1 MRHSR
6 GRVLRIPDAL
16 EAIGVGICGYDFPA
30 HFKEWAELLDT
41 HRRLLLIASRDHGKS
56 TLLSKLYPMVKA
68 MVEPGIEILVVSY
81 SEAQVMKLITGM
93 EDLFEKNKL
102 VNSLVPA
109 YREED
114 WSKAAFKLKN
124 GSRVD
129 SLTFGTSG
137 RGGHYDLIL
146 VDDPVKDYGG
156 MDADEQEDYFLRA
169 LVPMCKPDGQIVV
182 TGTFVYEMD
191 LIERLRNNK
200 AYHCEEYPAIRDG
213 LALWPERWPIEKLMA
228 RKMEVG
234 EYGFAREY
242 LLERLSPGTQFFQKH
257 MIQFY
262 NPAKVPEKLSRVMSV
277 DPAITLDGDATG
289 IIVTGTAS
297 KEDGGKTYLLD
308 YAKIRTDDVQKMVDE
323 IFRLVIKHDVTW
335 VQVEAIGFQRMLMH
349 WLYEGMRDRNRHF
362 GVEEIRSHKATKQAR
377 IMALQPKIV
386 AGTLLFHPEEQRD
399 VIGELLAFPH
409 GLHDDL
415 IDALCMQVGRWD
427 KPEVPTQG
435 PPANSFE
442 WWKAQAHKPQKED
455 WHAELTQ

>member
-1 MRHSR
+1 MST
-6 GRVLRIPDAL
+6 IPDTL
-16 EAIGVGICGYDFPA
+16 EAIAVGICAYEFPA
-30 HFKEWAELLDT
+30 HFRAWSELLAT

-68 MVEPGIEILVVSY
+68 MTEPGIEILLVSY
-81 SEAQVMKLITGM
+81 SETQVMKLIVGM
-93 EDLFEKNKL
+93 EDLFEKKKL
-102 VNSLVPA
+102 INSLVPA

-114 WSKAAFKLKN
+114 WSKTAFKLKN

-129 SLTFGTSG
+129 TLTFGTSG

-191 LIERLRNNK
+191 LIERLRANK
-200 AYHCEEYPAIRDG
+200 AYHVAEYPAIING
-213 LALWPERWPIEKLMA
+213 CALWPERWPIEKLLE
-228 RKMEVG
+228 RKKEVG

-257 MIQFY
+257 MLKYYDPMKI
-262 NPAKVPEKLSRVMSV
+262 PDRLARVMSV
-277 DPAITLDGDATG
+277 DPALSLNGDATG
-289 IIVTGTAS
+289 VIITGTAG

-308 YAKIRTDDVQKMVDE
+308 YAKLRTDDVQVMVEE
-323 IFRLVIKHDVTW
+323 IFRLAMKHEITW
-335 VQVEAIGFQRMLMH
+335 AMFETIGFQKMLMH
-349 WLYEGMRDRNRHF
+349 WVYEKMRELNYHF
-362 GVEEIRSHKATKQAR
+362 GVEEIRSHKATKQTR
-377 IMALQPKIV
+377 IMALQPKIM
-386 AGTLLFHPEEQRD
+386 AGTLLFHPEAQRD
-399 VIGELLAFPH
+399 IISELLAFPH

-427 KPEVPTQG
+427 KPETIVDKAPQ
-435 PPANSFE
+435 NSFD
-442 WWKAQAHKPQKED
+442 WWKTQAHKPEID
-455 WHAELTQ
+455 GWYAEMTT

>member
-1 MRHSR
+1 MQS
-6 GRVLRIPDAL
+6 IPDTL
-16 EAIGVGICGYDFPA
+16 EAIGVGICGYDFPE
-30 HFKEWAELLDT
+30 HFRVWANLLDT

-68 MVEPGIEILVVSY
+68 MVEPGIEILLVSY

-93 EDLFEKNKL
+93 EDLFEKKKL
-102 VNSLVPA
+102 INSLVPA

-114 WSKAAFKLKN
+114 WSKTAFKLKN

-129 SLTFGTSG
+129 TLTFGTSG

-191 LIERLRNNK
+191 LIERLRANK
-200 AYHCEEYPAIRDG
+200 AYHVAEYPAIAG
-213 LALWPERWPIEKLMA
+213 GKALWPERWPIEKLLE
-228 RKMEVG
+228 RKKEVG

-257 MIQFY
+257 MIKFY
-262 NPAKVPEKLSRVMSV
+262 DPAKIPDRLARVMSV
-277 DPAITLDGDATG
+277 DPALSLNGDATG
-289 IIVTGTAS
+289 IIITGTAG
-297 KEDGGKTYLLD
+297 KEDGGKTFLLD
-308 YAKIRTDDVQKMVDE
+308 YAKLRTDDVQAMVDE
-323 IFRLVIKHDVTW
+323 IFRLAQQHQITW
-335 VQVEAIGFQRMLMH
+335 AMFETIGFQKMLMH
-349 WLYEGMRDRNRHF
+349 WVYDKMRELNYHF
-362 GVEEIRSHKATKQAR
+362 GVEEIRSHKATKETR
-377 IMALQPKIV
+377 IMALQPKIM
-386 AGTLLFHPEEQRD
+386 AGTLLFHPEAQRD
-399 VIGELLAFPH
+399 VITELLAFPH

-427 KPEVPTQG
+427 KPETVVDKAPQ
-435 PPANSFE
+435 NSFE
-442 WWKAQAHKPQKED
+442 WWKAQAFKPKAD
-455 WHAELTQ
+455 GWYAELNS